1 MVSEPLDGLDRQI
14 LHLLQ
19 QDARHNTGH
28 DIGSKH
34 AFDRTKNA
42 SEGVAPR

>member
-1 MVSEPLDGLDRQI
+1 MVPEPLDDLDRQI

-28 DIGSKH
+28 DIESKR
-34 AFDRTKNA
+34 AFDRTENA